1 MHQVSCDACSR
12 STQRMTD
19 SDGASV
25 DVGFFRV
32 EAQHFLDSQIL
43 RCKCLVHLKQQRN
56 NKIVC
61 IRSTGHLYEGSV
73 PAKNISNLTV
83 HLKSSYLYQI
93 HVLQG
98 QPCFLQNLS
107 NGRHRAYLENQVH
120 S

>member
-1 MHQVSCDACSR
+1 MHQMSCDACSR

-61 IRSTGHLYEGSV
+61 ICSTGHLYEG
-73 PAKNISNLTV
+73 KKISNFTV
-83 HLKSSYLYQI
+83 HLKPSYLYQI

-107 NGRHRAYLENQVH
+107 NGRHRAYLENQMR